1 MTIKTE
7 PCPIWGG
14 DNLARVITFAHNAVL
29 QVRDSP
35 RAGGAY
41 EMDQIFA
48 EPQVKNLS
56 DAEKARLT
64 TWLIEQRYQGNEMPK
79 VRQQVIADARN
90 RNPLAVHQRADRLLR
105 FIAGMTKRLGAP
117 VSINQCTLGA
127 LAWTE
132 STTWGEVDYLL
143 DYLQGNRLI
152 AGTRPV
158 AADFHGTV
166 TVAGYNRIADQQT
179 NIDSSQAFIAM
190 WFDDSMA
197 GACEDGLE
205 AGIEAAGYKPF
216 RINLKEH
223 INKIDDEII
232 AEVRRS
238 RFLVADFTHGPTGA
252 RGSVYYEAGFA
263 HGLGLPVIFTCRQD
277 CLGKLHF
284 DTSHYNHIVWADP
297 GDLGEQLRNRI
308 LAVIGEGPEAHR
320 NP

>member
-1 MTIKTE
+1 ME

-14 DNLARVITFAHNAVL
+14 NYPAELNYFPETLMYRVM
-29 QVRDSP
+29 DSQ
-35 RAGGAY
+35 RAGGSY
-41 EMDQIFA
+41 EVWEILI
-48 EPQVKNLS
+48 ETQVKHMS
-56 DAEKARLT
+56 DTQKARLT
-64 TWLIEQRYQGNEMPK
+64 TWLIDQRAQGNKMPRLTEEIVAYAK
-79 VRQQVIADARN
+79 AKR
-90 RNPLAVHQRADRLLR
+90 PLHVHQRADRLLR

-143 DYLQGNRLI
+143 DYLQGNCLI

-166 TVAGYNRIADQQT
+166 TVRGYNRIADQQT

-205 AGIEAAGYKPF
+205 AGTEAAGYKPF

-297 GDLGEQLRNRI
+297 GDLCEQLKNRI